1 MQRAIAPPRASLVP
15 PRARAYTCVMD
26 DSDEIRAWASRYL
39 DLWERHLIAES
50 DDPARA
56 AGGRTLPSGEPA
68 ERPPGQDK
76 PVGEPE

>member
-1 MQRAIAPPRASLVP
+1 MG
-15 PRARAYTCVMD
+15 

-50 DDPARA
+50 DDPARSA
-56 AGGRTLPSGEPA
+56 VGRMLPSGEPA
-68 ERPPGQDK
+68 DPAPGQDK